1 MPFLDNLL
9 QSPDMTKNSEST
21 KENPRID
28 ALFKAGA
35 HFGFIKS
42 RRHPTVAPYIFGA
55 KNRVEIFN
63 LEKTEGLLS
72 DALDFIKKLAS
83 EKKTILFVGGKS
95 EAKAAIKKAG
105 LALDMPHVP
114 GRWVGGSLSNFGEIR
129 KRIEKLLDLTAKREK
144 GELGKYT
151 KKERLLI
158 DREIVRLETLFSGL
172 IPLTKTPDALF
183 IVDSKKEHIALA
195 EAKALGVPV
204 IALCGSDCN
213 ISEVDYP
220 IVGNDASLSSVN
232 YIVGQ
237 VVEAYKEGVK

>member
-1 MPFLDNLL
+1 
-9 QSPDMTKNSEST
+9 MTKNTEQT

-42 RRHPTVAPYIFGA
+42 RRHPTVTPYIFGA

-63 LEKTEGLLS
+63 LEKTEVLL
-72 DALDFIKKLAS
+72 DEALAFVKKLAS

-95 EAKAAIKKAG
+95 EAKKAVKKAG
-105 LALDMPHVP
+105 LALNLPYVA
-114 GRWVGGSLSNFGEIR
+114 GRWVGGTISNFVEIR
-129 KRIEKLLDLTAKREK
+129 KRIEKLLDLTSKREK

-158 DREIVRLETLFSGL
+158 DREIARLETLFQGL
-172 IPLTKTPDALF
+172 ITLTKVPDAVF

-195 EAKALGVPV
+195 EAKAFNIPV
-204 IALCGSDCN
+204 ISISGSDCN
-213 ISEVDYP
+213 INEVTYP
-220 IVGNDASLSSVN
+220 IVANDESLSSVN
-232 YIVGQ
+232 YIVDQ
-237 VVEAYKEGVK
+237 VIEAYK

>member
-1 MPFLDNLL
+1 
-9 QSPDMTKNSEST
+9 MTKNSENTTS
-21 KENPRID
+21 NPRID

-63 LEKTEGLLS
+63 LEKTESLLGET
-72 DALDFIKKLAS
+72 LEYVKKLG
-83 EKKTILFVGGKS
+83 EGKKTILFVGGKS
-95 EAKAAIKKAG
+95 EAKKATKKAG
-105 LALDMPHVP
+105 EALNMPYVA
-114 GRWVGGSLSNFGEIR
+114 GRWVGGSISNFVEIR
-129 KRIEKLLDLTAKREK
+129 KRIEKLLNLTSQREK

-172 IPLTKTPDALF
+172 IPLTKAPDALF
-183 IVDSKKEHIALA
+183 IVDSKKESIALA
-195 EAKALGVPV
+195 EAKAMNIPV

-213 ISEVDYP
+213 INEVNYP
-220 IVGNDASLSSVN
+220 IVGNDATLSSVN
-232 YIVGQ
+232 FIVEQ
-237 VVEAYKEGVK
+237 VVNAYNEGVKQAK